1 MKELSKRIGLDGLA
15 LCAAKEDFTLFNELN
30 IDFSEYQD
38 VPWFDRLG
46 GREIP
51 QLFNESRPI

>member
-46 GREIP
+46 GGEIP
-51 QLFNESRPI
+51 